1 MKECS
6 AKDKRI
12 KEAIDAILLTVM
24 EPSRVLSDETVELV
38 KKTKGS
44 SDIWS
49 LTSPFLIILAVLGT
63 GLTAFFLL
71 SKG

>member
-24 EPSRVLSDETVELV
+24 EPSRGLSDETVELV